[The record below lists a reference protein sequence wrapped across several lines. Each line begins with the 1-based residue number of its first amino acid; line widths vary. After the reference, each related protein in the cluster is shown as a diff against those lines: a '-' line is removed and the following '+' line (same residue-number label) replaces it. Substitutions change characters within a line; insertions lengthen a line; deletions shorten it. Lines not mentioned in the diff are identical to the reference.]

1 LSIKPAGVALWLRRT
16 ALPHSLTELSGVDLG
31 LRAAPVRVRREGPT
45 EPRELY
51 ASLPDKSTG
60 YGYLRD
66 VQGQVL
72 TAWHARRTERDLVV
86 KVNTGGG
93 KTIDGLVMLQSYLN
107 DGKGPALYVAPSRY
121 LVEQVRDEAERLG
134 IPTVHDPDHR
144 RYLAGEAIAVVTAD
158 KLLNGKSV
166 FSDKR
171 PTRAPAP
178 IGCVVIDDAHAALAI
193 TREDLSLELPRD
205 PPAFGALLDLFKKDL
220 RQQAPNALLD
230 VQEKSHGALVRVP
243 FWAWRARVEQVRG
256 LLHEHRDAPPLLY
269 PWPAVSEVL
278 HLCRT
283 VFTANAVTITPPCP
297 PIRHVTRFAEAQHR
311 LYLTA
316 TLADDSVLV
325 TDFAADPTSVTRP
338 ISPATA
344 GDLGERMILAPQEV
358 NPGLSLP
365 ETRGAIAALAEKHN

>member
-1 LSIKPAGVALWLRRT
+1 
-16 ALPHSLTELSGVDLG
+16 
-31 LRAAPVRVRREGPT
+31 
-45 EPRELY
+45 
-51 ASLPDKSTG
+51 
-60 YGYLRD
+60 
-66 VQGQVL
+66 
-72 TAWHARRTERDLVV
+72 
-86 KVNTGGG
+86 
-93 KTIDGLVMLQSYLN
+93 MLQSYLN